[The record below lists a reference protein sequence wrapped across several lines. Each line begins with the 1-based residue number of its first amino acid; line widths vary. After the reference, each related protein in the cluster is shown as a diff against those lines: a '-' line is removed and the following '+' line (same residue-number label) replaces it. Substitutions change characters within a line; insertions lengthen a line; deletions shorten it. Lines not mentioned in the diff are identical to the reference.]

1 MTPTKVEEVAP
12 PDCILQGSTRINIRA
27 ENFLR
32 AKLSD
37 SRYGNDEDVKTM
49 LESFEKPAKPTF
61 TEDVNDK
68 SFIKFGSVR
77 DKDPKNVGIKSGQ
90 LTIDGH

>member
-1 MTPTKVEEVAP
+1 MTNLIVVS
-12 PDCILQGSTRINIRA
+12 L
-27 ENFLR
+27 

-77 DKDPKNVGIKSGQ
+77 DKDPNVGIKSGQ
-90 LTIDGH
+90 LTIDGCGIGHFICLQLEHRAMGLMTLYSH